1 MRALCRQ
8 KTIRQRIYTIA
19 YRAVR
24 LARPCLTILSRSR
37 LSSAEVPRKPVIS
50 ERRLQTRQ
58 RLIEAATKVVA
69 EKGFDGA
76 TVDDIAEAA
85 GFSIGG
91 LYSNFSGKD
100 ELFLAV
106 FDGHVEWFEQ
116 RLEDAQWVD
125 DPARAIADWFGSLG
139 EGRHQF
145 LVFVEFWAY
154 AVRRPKLRREFAKR
168 MAQMRVAV
176 ARLLEARAA
185 ESSGQLPIP
194 ADTLALVV
202 LATLRGLTM
211 EKLASARAVPDPEV
225 GRLLA
230 SMVP

>member
-1 MRALCRQ
+1 
-8 KTIRQRIYTIA
+8 
-19 YRAVR
+19 
-24 LARPCLTILSRSR
+24 
-37 LSSAEVPRKPVIS
+37 VPRKPAIS
-50 ERRLQTRQ
+50 ERRSQTRQ

-69 EKGFDGA
+69 EKGFDSA

-106 FDGHVEWFEQ
+106 FDGHLEWFEQ

-125 DPARAIADWFGSLG
+125 DPARAIADWFQSLG

-145 LVFVEFWAY
+145 LVFVDFWAY

-176 ARLLEARAA
+176 ARLIEARAA
-185 ESSGQLPIP
+185 ESSAQLPLP
-194 ADTLALVV
+194 AETLALML
-202 LATLRGLTM
+202 LALMRGLTL
-211 EKLASARAVPDPEV
+211 ERLASASAVPEDEV
-225 GRLLA
+225 GQLLA

>member
-1 MRALCRQ
+1 MHLS
-8 KTIRQRIYTIA
+8 Y
-19 YRAVR
+19 
-24 LARPCLTILSRSR
+24 LACSKILSSSR
-37 LSSAEVPRKPVIS
+37 LSSVEVPRKPVIS
-50 ERRLQTRQ
+50 ERRSQTRQ
-58 RLIEAATKVVA
+58 RLIEAATNIVA
-69 EKGFDGA
+69 EKGFDSA

-106 FDGHVEWFEQ
+106 FDGHLEWFEQ
-116 RLEDAQWVD
+116 RLKDAQSVD
-125 DPARAIADWFGSLG
+125 DPARAIADWFRSLG

-194 ADTLALVV
+194 AETLALLV
-202 LATLRGLTM
+202 LAVLRGLTL
-211 EKLASARAVPDPEV
+211 EKLASARAVPDAEV

-230 SMVP
+230 SVVP

>member
-1 MRALCRQ
+1 
-8 KTIRQRIYTIA
+8 
-19 YRAVR
+19 
-24 LARPCLTILSRSR
+24 
-37 LSSAEVPRKPVIS
+37 VPRKPVIS
-50 ERRLQTRQ
+50 ERRSQTRQ

-69 EKGFDGA
+69 EKGFDSA

-85 GFSIGG
+85 GLSIGG

-106 FDGHVEWFEQ
+106 FDGHLEWFEQ
-116 RLEDAQWVD
+116 RLEEAQSVD
-125 DPARAIADWFGSLG
+125 DPARAIADWFRSLG

-176 ARLLEARAA
+176 ARLLEARAT

-194 ADTLALVV
+194 AETLALLT
-202 LATLRGLTM
+202 LAVMRGLM
-211 EKLASARAVPDPEV
+211 LEKLASARAVPDAEV
-225 GRLLA
+225 ARLLA
-230 SMVP
+230 GVVPS

>member
-1 MRALCRQ
+1 
-8 KTIRQRIYTIA
+8 
-19 YRAVR
+19 
-24 LARPCLTILSRSR
+24 
-37 LSSAEVPRKPVIS
+37 VPRKPVIS
-50 ERRLQTRQ
+50 ERRSQTRQ
-58 RLIEAATKVVA
+58 RFIEAATKVVA
-69 EKGFDGA
+69 EKGFDNA

-85 GFSIGG
+85 GFSIGA

>member
-1 MRALCRQ
+1 
-8 KTIRQRIYTIA
+8 
-19 YRAVR
+19 
-24 LARPCLTILSRSR
+24 
-37 LSSAEVPRKPVIS
+37 VPRKPVIS
-50 ERRLQTRQ
+50 ERRSQTRQ
-58 RLIEAATKVVA
+58 RLIQAATKIVA

-106 FDGHVEWFEQ
+106 FDGHLDWFQQ
-116 RLEDAQWVD
+116 RLEDAKAVD
-125 DPARAIADWFGSLG
+125 DPASAIADWFGSLG

-168 MAQMRVAV
+168 MTQMRDSM
-176 ARLLEARAA
+176 ARLLEARMA
-185 ESSGQLPIP
+185 ENAGQLPVP
-194 ADTLALVV
+194 AETMALLLLAVW
-202 LATLRGLTM
+202 RGLTL
-211 EKLASARAVPDPEV
+211 EKLANAKAVPDAEI
-225 GRLLA
+225 GRLLGA
-230 SMVP
+230 AVP